1 MDKKRIVKCV
11 IDENGMLGLTAM
23 GLVDVPA
30 IEENWVALSSEK
42 IKLASVDKERRMLY
56 GAALI
61 PEKLIL
67 RIDKNNEEYYM
78 KFERETIE
86 RLAHDFY
93 KKNLHHTTNLQHQY
107 PVTGVTIV
115 ESWLKEGNSDKSLAL
130 GLTDLPD
137 GTWFIGAKVDDDT
150 VWEEVKSGAIRGFSI
165 EGMFTEQTVE
175 STVEMNFVNV
185 ESMLIKEIEQLMA
198 SL

>member
-115 ESWLKEGNSDKSLAL
+115 ESWIKEGNSDKSLAL

-137 GTWFIGAKVDDDT
+137 GTWFIGAKVDDDN

-165 EGMFTEQTVE
+165 EGMFTEQ
-175 STVEMNFVNV
+175 SVEMHAMNV
-185 ESMLIKEIEQLMA
+185 EALLIKEIESVLA
-198 SL
+198 SM

>member
-42 IKLASVDKERRMLY
+42 VKLSSVDKERRMLY

-78 KFERETIE
+78 KFERDTIE

-130 GLTDLPD
+130 GLSDLPD
-137 GTWFIGAKVDDDT
+137 GTWFIGAKVDDDS

-165 EGMFTEQTVE
+165 EGMFTEQ
-175 STVEMNFVNV
+175 SVEMNFVNV

>member
-11 IDENGMLGLTAM
+11 IDENGKLGLTAM

-42 IKLASVDKERRMLY
+42 VKLSSVDKERRMLY

-78 KFERETIE
+78 KFERDTIE
-86 RLAHDFY
+86 QLAHDFY

-130 GLTDLPD
+130 GLSDLPD
-137 GTWFIGAKVDDDT
+137 GTWFIGAKVDDDS
-150 VWEEVKSGAIRGFSI
+150 VWEEVKAGAIRGFSI
-165 EGMFTEQTVE
+165 EGMFTEQ
-175 STVEMNFVNV
+175 SVEMHAMNV
-185 ESMLIKEIEQLMA
+185 ESLLIKEIESVLA

>member
-11 IDENGMLGLTAM
+11 IDENGKLGLTAM

-42 IKLASVDKERRMLY
+42 VKLSSVDKERRMLY

-78 KFERETIE
+78 KFERDTIE

-130 GLTDLPD
+130 GLSDLPD
-137 GTWFIGAKVDDDT
+137 GTWFIGAKVDDDS

-165 EGMFTEQTVE
+165 EGMFTEQ
-175 STVEMNFVNV
+175 SVEMNFVNV
-185 ESMLIKEIEQLMA
+185 EALLIKEIEQLMA

>member
-11 IDENGMLGLTAM
+11 IDENGKLGLTAM

-30 IEENWVALSSEK
+30 IEENWVALSSDK
-42 IKLASVDKERRMLY
+42 VKLSSVDKERRMLY

-78 KFERETIE
+78 KFERDTIE
-86 RLAHDFY
+86 QLAHDFY

-130 GLTDLPD
+130 GLSDLPD

-150 VWEEVKSGAIRGFSI
+150 VWEEVKAGAIRGFSI
-165 EGMFTEQTVE
+165 EGMFTEQ
-175 STVEMNFVNV
+175 SVEMHAMNV
-185 ESMLIKEIEQLMA
+185 EALLIKEIESVLA
-198 SL
+198 SM

>member
-11 IDENGMLGLTAM
+11 IDENGKLGLTAM

-30 IEENWVALSSEK
+30 IEENWVALSSDK
-42 IKLASVDKERRMLY
+42 VKLSSVDKERRMLY

-130 GLTDLPD
+130 GLSDLPD
-137 GTWFIGAKVDDDT
+137 GTWFIGAKVDDDN

-165 EGMFTEQTVE
+165 EGMFTEQ
-175 STVEMNFVNV
+175 SVEMHAMNV
-185 ESMLIKEIEQLMA
+185 EALLIKEIESVLA
-198 SL
+198 SM

>member
-11 IDENGMLGLTAM
+11 IDENGKLGLTAM

-137 GTWFIGAKVDDDT
+137 GTWFIGAKVDDDN

-165 EGMFTEQTVE
+165 EGMFTEQ
-175 STVEMNFVNV
+175 SVEMHAMNV
-185 ESMLIKEIEQLMA
+185 EALLIKEIESVLA
-198 SL
+198 SM

>member
-11 IDENGMLGLTAM
+11 IDENGKLGLTAM

-42 IKLASVDKERRMLY
+42 VKLSSVDKERRMLY

-78 KFERETIE
+78 KFERDTIE

-130 GLTDLPD
+130 GLSDLPD
-137 GTWFIGAKVDDDT
+137 GTWFIGAKVDDDS

-165 EGMFTEQTVE
+165 EGMFTEQ
-175 STVEMNFVNV
+175 SVEMNFVNV

>member
-11 IDENGMLGLTAM
+11 IDENGKLGLTAM

-42 IKLASVDKERRMLY
+42 VKLSSVDKERRMLY

-130 GLTDLPD
+130 GLSDLPD
-137 GTWFIGAKVDDDT
+137 GTWFIGAKVDDDS

>member
-11 IDENGMLGLTAM
+11 IDENGKLGLTAM

-42 IKLASVDKERRMLY
+42 VKLSSVDKERRMLY

-130 GLTDLPD
+130 GLSDLPD
-137 GTWFIGAKVDDDT
+137 GTWFIGAKVDDDS

-175 STVEMNFVNV
+175 MNFVNV

>member
-11 IDENGMLGLTAM
+11 IDENGKLGLTAM

-30 IEENWVALSSEK
+30 IEETWIAMSSEK
-42 IKLASVDKERRMLY
+42 VKLSSVDKERRMLY

-115 ESWLKEGNSDKSLAL
+115 ESWLKEGNSDKSIAL
-130 GLTDLPD
+130 GLSDLPD

-165 EGMFTEQTVE
+165 EGMFTEQ
-175 STVEMNFVNV
+175 SVEMHAMNV
-185 ESMLIKEIEQLMA
+185 ESLLIKEIESVLA
-198 SL
+198 SM

>member
-11 IDENGMLGLTAM
+11 IDENGKLGLTAM

-30 IEENWVALSSEK
+30 IEENWVALSSDK
-42 IKLASVDKERRMLY
+42 VKLSSVDKERRMLY

-78 KFERETIE
+78 KFERDTIE
-86 RLAHDFY
+86 QLAHDFY

-130 GLTDLPD
+130 GLSDLPD
-137 GTWFIGAKVDDDT
+137 GTWFIGAKVDDDS

-165 EGMFTEQTVE
+165 EGMFTEQ
-175 STVEMNFVNV
+175 SVEMNFVNV

>member
-11 IDENGMLGLTAM
+11 IDENGKLGLTAM

-30 IEENWVALSSEK
+30 IEETWIAMSSEK
-42 IKLASVDKERRMLY
+42 VKLSSVDKERRMLY

-130 GLTDLPD
+130 GLSDLPD
-137 GTWFIGAKVDDDT
+137 GTWFIGAKVDGDN

-165 EGMFTEQTVE
+165 EGMFTEQ
-175 STVEMNFVNV
+175 SVEMHAMNV
-185 ESMLIKEIEQLMA
+185 ESLLIKEIESVLA
-198 SL
+198 SM

>member
-78 KFERETIE
+78 KFERKTIE

-137 GTWFIGAKVDDDT
+137 GTWFIGAKVDDDN

-165 EGMFTEQTVE
+165 EGMFTEQ
-175 STVEMNFVNV
+175 SVEMHAMNV
-185 ESMLIKEIEQLMA
+185 ESLLIKEIESVLA
-198 SL
+198 SM

>member
-11 IDENGMLGLTAM
+11 IDENGKLGLTAM

-42 IKLASVDKERRMLY
+42 VKLSSVDKERRMLY

-67 RIDKNNEEYYM
+67 RIDKNNDYM
-78 KFERETIE
+78 KFERDTIE
-86 RLAHDFY
+86 QLAHDFY

-130 GLTDLPD
+130 GLSDLPD
-137 GTWFIGAKVDDDT
+137 GTWFIGAKVDDDS
-150 VWEEVKSGAIRGFSI
+150 VWEEVKAGAIRGFSI
-165 EGMFTEQTVE
+165 EGMFTEQ
-175 STVEMNFVNV
+175 SVEMHAMNV
-185 ESMLIKEIEQLMA
+185 EALLIKEIESVLA

>member
-11 IDENGMLGLTAM
+11 IDENGKLGLTAM

-30 IEENWVALSSEK
+30 IEENWVALSSDK
-42 IKLASVDKERRMLY
+42 VKLSSVDKERRMLY

-115 ESWLKEGNSDKSLAL
+115 ESWIKEGNSDKSLAL
-130 GLTDLPD
+130 GLSDLPD

-165 EGMFTEQTVE
+165 EGMFTEQ
-175 STVEMNFVNV
+175 SVEMHAMNV
-185 ESMLIKEIEQLMA
+185 EALLIKELESVLA
-198 SL
+198 SM

>member
-130 GLTDLPD
+130 GLSDLPD

-165 EGMFTEQTVE
+165 EGMFTEQ
-175 STVEMNFVNV
+175 SVEMHAMNV
-185 ESMLIKEIEQLMA
+185 EALLIKEIESVLA
-198 SL
+198 SM

>member
-11 IDENGMLGLTAM
+11 IDENGKLGLTAM

-30 IEENWVALSSEK
+30 IEETWIAMSSEK
-42 IKLASVDKERRMLY
+42 VKLSSVDKERRMLY

-130 GLTDLPD
+130 GLSDLPD
-137 GTWFIGAKVDDDT
+137 GTWFIGAKVDDDN

-165 EGMFTEQTVE
+165 EGMFTEQ
-175 STVEMNFVNV
+175 SVEMHAMNV
-185 ESMLIKEIEQLMA
+185 ESLLIKEIESVLA
-198 SL
+198 SM

>member
-11 IDENGMLGLTAM
+11 IDENGKLGLTAM

-42 IKLASVDKERRMLY
+42 VKLSSVDKERRMLY

-130 GLTDLPD
+130 GLSDLPD
-137 GTWFIGAKVDDDT
+137 GTWFIGAKVDDDS
-150 VWEEVKSGAIRGFSI
+150 VWEEVKAGAIRGFSI
-165 EGMFTEQTVE
+165 EGMFTEQ
-175 STVEMNFVNV
+175 SVEMHAMNV
-185 ESMLIKEIEQLMA
+185 ESLLIKEIESVLA

>member
-11 IDENGMLGLTAM
+11 IDENGKLGLTAM

-42 IKLASVDKERRMLY
+42 VKLSSVDKERRMLY

-78 KFERETIE
+78 KFERDTIE
-86 RLAHDFY
+86 QLAHDFY

-130 GLTDLPD
+130 GLSDLPD
-137 GTWFIGAKVDDDT
+137 GTWFIGAKVDDDS

-165 EGMFTEQTVE
+165 EGMFTEQ
-175 STVEMNFVNV
+175 SVEMNFVNV